1 MKVYHFFLVG
11 AYRLQYDKSM
21 SALSA
26 IGICFVP
33 LLVMAAL
40 FLLTMKNLKPL
51 QVLFAFLSGLLA
63 LIPIATIQ
71 YYAVKLPF
79 LDTNTLLN
87 MVLVAFVLN
96 GFIEEGLKSASM
108 LLIPWK
114 KADVSSFTAA
124 AILQG
129 FALGSFEAVI
139 YLITGTQDISLRLAT
154 AAVIHALCAGLSG
167 LFIWTAHQKQTRI
180 RPLITAI
187 LVHGIYNYF
196 AGSTQFWWLSII
208 TILYAA
214 IRLRF
219 FYMQIKNPD
228 GTDSD

>member
-1 MKVYHFFLVG
+1 
-11 AYRLQYDKSM
+11 M

-33 LLVMAAL
+33 LLVLAAI
-40 FLLTMKNLKPL
+40 FLLTMKNLKVL
-51 QVLFAFLSGLLA
+51 QVLFAILSGLLA
-63 LIPIATIQ
+63 LIPISAIQ
-71 YYAVKLPF
+71 YYGAKLPF
-79 LDTNTLLN
+79 LASNTLLN
-87 MVLVAFVLN
+87 MLIVALVFN
-96 GFIEEGLKSASM
+96 GLIEEGLKSASM
-108 LLIPWK
+108 LLMPWK
-114 KADVSSFTAA
+114 KADIGTFTAA

-139 YLITGTQDISLRLAT
+139 YLITGAQDISLRLST

-167 LFIWTAHQKQTRI
+167 LFIWTIHQKQTRV
-180 RPLITAI
+180 RPLIAAI
-187 LVHGIYNYF
+187 LIHGIYNYF

-219 FYMQIKNPD
+219 FYQQIKNPD
-228 GTDSD
+228 AADID

>member
-1 MKVYHFFLVG
+1 
-11 AYRLQYDKSM
+11 M
-21 SALSA
+21 SALPA

-33 LLVMAAL
+33 LLVLAAV
-40 FLLTMKNLKPL
+40 FLLTMKNLKVL
-51 QVLFAFLSGLLA
+51 QVLIAIISGLLA
-63 LIPIATIQ
+63 LIPIAAIQ
-71 YYAVKLPF
+71 HYAVKLPF
-79 LDTNTLLN
+79 LASNTLLN
-87 MVLVAFVLN
+87 MVLVAFLLN
-96 GFIEEGLKSASM
+96 GFIEESLKSASM

-114 KADVSSFTAA
+114 KTDITTFMSS

-129 FALGSFEAVI
+129 FTLGSFEAVI

-167 LFIWTAHQKQTRI
+167 LFIWTLRQKQTRI

-187 LVHGIYNYF
+187 LIHGIYNYF
-196 AGSTQFWWLSII
+196 AGTTQFWWLSII
-208 TILYAA
+208 TILYAI

-219 FYMQIKNPD
+219 FYQQIKNPD